1 MKTINIP
8 VGISSFA
15 EIRRKGSYFIDKS
28 GLIVQLLKTQGT
40 KATLITRPRR
50 FGKTLCMSM
59 LAEFFDIQK
68 KGKHLFDGLSVMENE
83 ELCRRWMNQYPTLF
97 LTFRSVDGLNF
108 SGAYAQL
115 VSVIADI
122 YKKHIYLAE
131 SERLHPLDQEQFYR
145 IAEEKSD
152 LKDIKNSLLKL
163 TRLMEVYYGKPVV
176 LIIDEYDVPL
186 AKASEKGYY
195 SEMLDVVKGLMQ
207 VMKDNDSLELAVIT
221 GCLRIAKESI
231 FTGTNN
237 FVSDTISDTKLN
249 EYFGFTQDEVNR
261 LLLDTGLTSYGGEIK
276 EWYNGYRFGDF
287 DVYCPW
293 DVMNHVQNLLLNPD
307 SKPKNFWENTSDNAI
322 IRNFLKRRDFDVNDK
337 FETLLAGGYIVETIE
352 ENLTYDVLE
361 GSEENLWSL
370 LYLTGYLTMAR
381 PEEITDVQL
390 LPGQYA
396 LKIPN
401 KEVLGIFKKSVKAWL
416 METTAQ
422 TDRRELFAAL
432 WEADAKRLT
441 ELISNLLF
449 DTISYHDYA
458 ESFYHAFLTGLFS
471 NAGYRVESNYEYGL
485 GRSDIVVKDRKNR
498 RAVVLEAK
506 RASNEDKMESDCEE
520 ALAQI
525 QKKQYAK
532 KAERDGYKNVGRLGV
547 AFFQKRCLV
556 KKMGMED

>member
-1 MKTINIP
+1 MEAINIP
-8 VGISSFA
+8 VGISNFH
-15 EIRRKGSYFIDKS
+15 EIRRKGSYFVDKS
-28 GLIVQLLKTQGT
+28 GLIVQLLKTQST

-59 LAEFFDIQK
+59 LSEFFDIQK
-68 KGKHLFDGLSVMENE
+68 NSRHLFAGLSVMENE
-83 ELCRRWMNQYPTLF
+83 ELLRHWMNQYPTLF

-108 SGAYAQL
+108 SSAYAQL
-115 VSVIADI
+115 VSVIAEL

-131 SERLHPLDQEQFYR
+131 SERIHPLDQEQFYR
-145 IAEEKSD
+145 IAAEKSD
-152 LKDIKNSLLKL
+152 LKDIKNSLMKL
-163 TRLMEVYYGKPVV
+163 TRLMELYYEKPVI
-176 LIIDEYDVPL
+176 LLIDEYDVPL

-195 SEMLDVVKGLMQ
+195 SEMLDAIKGIMQ

-237 FVSDTISDTKLN
+237 FVSDTISDTQLN

-261 LLLDTGLTSYGGEIK
+261 LLLETGLTSYAAEIK
-276 EWYNGYRFGDF
+276 EWYNGYHFGDF

-293 DVMNHVQNLLLNPD
+293 DVMNYVQNLLLNPD
-307 SKPKNFWENTSDNAI
+307 SKPENFWENTSDNAI
-322 IRNFLKRRDFDVNDK
+322 IRNFLKRTDFDVNDK
-337 FETLLAGGYIVETIE
+337 YETLLAGGYIVEPIE

-370 LYLTGYLTMAR
+370 LYLTGYLTRMR
-381 PEEITDVQL
+381 PEEIPDLQMF
-390 LPGQYA
+390 PDRYA

-401 KEVLGIFKKSVKAWL
+401 KEVLGIFKKSVRTWL
-416 METTAQ
+416 MKTTAQ
-422 TDRRELFAAL
+422 KDRRELFAAL
-432 WEADAKRLT
+432 WETDARQLT
-441 ELISNLLF
+441 ELISDLLF

-485 GRSDIVVKDRKNR
+485 GRSDIVIKDRKNR

-506 RASNEDKMESDCEE
+506 RSYEEDQMESDCEE

-532 KAERDGYKNVGRLGV
+532 KAECDGYQNVGRLGV

-556 KKMGMED
+556 KAM